1 MESRLRALAAV
12 VAKHVHGG
20 VLDQAGLQEGGLHGL
35 VLRQGPLRQLA
46 RAQVYGARRWRSWI
60 LLRRGGVGKELTE
73 CTTKGPMGDRTV
85 SPGWIGKKFDGIG
98 WKIYKDT

>member
-1 MESRLRALAAV
+1 MTRQVCRK
-12 VAKHVHGG
+12 VAFTGWSCAKVHCGSSPEHRFTGRGGG
-20 VLDQAGLQEGGLHGL
+20 VAGFCCGG
-35 VLRQGPLRQLA
+35 V
-46 RAQVYGARRWRSWI
+46 
-60 LLRRGGVGKELTE
+60 GVGKELTE